1 MNAIELHDVAKAF
14 GRTAVLNGVSLS
26 VPAGS
31 MTAVLGASGSG
42 KTTLLRLVAGFEQA
56 DAGTIT
62 IGSDVVDDGRTVVR
76 SQHRGVGF
84 VPQDAALFPHLTA
97 LRNVAFGLR
106 RADRKRAFELL
117 DMVGLAPLRDRYP
130 HQLSG
135 GQQQRVALARALAIR
150 PRVVLLDEPF
160 GSLDATLRSDLRRDV
175 ARILVEAGTT
185 TILVTHDQDEALA
198 LSSRVALLA
207 GGEILACADP
217 KQLYRN
223 PPGLEAAASLGD
235 ANIIAAHSE
244 NERAVCS
251 LGTIPVCGVGH
262 RVADGPC
269 LLLLRP
275 EQLILHLHR
284 RDGTARGTVSDVQ
297 FHGHDA
303 LAHLTVPHASVNGSG
318 DVAAADHLLA
328 RVPGDLPLAPG
339 HPVWIEVAGL
349 ARAWP
354 STGDSANIKGGQ
366 DDDRSASP
374 VGR

>member
-1 MNAIELHDVAKAF
+1 MNAIELRDVKKAF
-14 GRTAVLNGVSLS
+14 GRTSVLNGVNLS

-31 MTAVLGASGSG
+31 MTAVLGSSGSG
-42 KTTLLRLVAGFEQA
+42 KTTLLRLVAGFEPA
-56 DAGTIT
+56 DGGTIT
-62 IGSDVVDDGRTVVR
+62 IGTDVVDDGRTVVR

-97 LRNVAFGLR
+97 LRNVGFGLA
-106 RADRKRAFELL
+106 RADRKRASELL
-117 DMVGLAPLRDRYP
+117 EMVGLAALGDRYP

-175 ARILVEAGTT
+175 ARILTEAGTT

-198 LSSRVALLA
+198 LSSRIALLA
-207 GGEILACADP
+207 GGEILASADP

-235 ANIIAAHSE
+235 ANIVSAVSE

-251 LGTIPVCGVGH
+251 LGTIPVCGVRH

-269 LLLLRP
+269 RLLLRP
-275 EQLILHLHR
+275 EQLVLHLHR
-284 RDGTARGTVSDVQ
+284 RDGTVRGIVRELQ

-303 LAHLTVPHASVNGSG
+303 LVQLSVSRPSANGSG
-318 DVAAADHLLA
+318 DPAAVDQLLA
-328 RVPGDLPLAPG
+328 RVPGDLPIAPG
-339 HPVWIEVAGL
+339 HHVWIEVAGL

-354 STGDSANIKGGQ
+354 ADDSSGTEGGR
-366 DDDRSASP
+366 DDRSAST